1 MKATEYCFSNVFCSE
16 VVHLPI
22 VRGFIAGSPPLP
34 INIMLDTGS
43 SVNFVVNKVSRR
55 LLNIGSNSSNNSKP
69 MNVIEENVTVA
80 INSLEGQQTMKT
92 EIVGFRLT
100 RPDDKVVKAFVVEKI
115 HSYPRLNVSSKV
127 ASQYNLD
134 GPYPRPK
141 GEVDLL
147 LGVVD
152 TFRLLSGEHVTISN
166 SLILLPTCYG
176 YVPSGIQNLENF
188 ENVFQVDHAGF
199 VTSTEALTKA
209 MEKMWTMEKLPLD
222 ETPSSLTKDEQI
234 AVESIKEKMH
244 FDAKTNRFV
253 TGLLWRDKPDLINN
267 YPSAKA
273 RLDNLLSKLREN
285 PIMKKAYVDAMN
297 EYINMNVVERV
308 TDLNITDLVRRDV
321 YFLPHRAVYDEARLS
336 TKCRIVFDASAK
348 SGNKRSLNDNLVC
361 GPALQLSILAIEVRF
376 RTKRFVLIGDIGKMF
391 LQIKIRE
398 EDRDYLRF
406 LWKDPDSKGPPEVW
420 RWNSLIFGAA
430 DSPFQAI
437 KAVKT
442 LVADRLK
449 EPGLTELDHKVC
461 EILDQN
467 TYVDDL
473 TITADSC
480 EEAFQLYK
488 GVTSLLARA
497 NFQVKKWASNSPE
510 LLKRLDQNAL
520 APTEAVRE
528 VDLHASEENIISS
541 DTTTLGIQWDPSRDL
556 IHYSKCSKMAEENK
570 NTMVSVASLLAKP
583 FDPLG
588 LLSPFILQARNI
600 LKQCHL
606 LKMKWTDRL
615 SEQLQK
621 DWLTWVDQLQYL
633 QEVQYERY
641 VPLGSSTRIV
651 IFSDASE
658 KGYGAVAYCHTQNPN
673 GIWKSSILCAR
684 SRVAPNNRMLTIPK
698 KELAACVVAAELAQ
712 FLHEELGIEKERI
725 HLFSDSMICLFQLT
739 KPLNVL
745 TPFVSNRVEKIRN
758 GGFTFQYVNT
768 KENPADICSRGC
780 DLLDLNQ
787 DLWRY
792 GPTWLTLP
800 VENWPKGEVDFSNI
814 DKSEGFRKTHIF
826 SFHIDAL
833 TTPLSHPVNKPKK
846 VGDKKVW
853 PTVGELLG
861 IGKTDRVPFEEYYS
875 SYKMILQR
883 TSWIFFAVRKWR
895 SLLNHNKSETRQL
908 IQPGQ
913 IDKQSALDFW
923 IKITQKSAYSEEIT
937 KLENGAF
944 IARSS
949 KILQFN
955 PFLDDKGIL
964 RVGGRLAYSNL
975 SFEEKHP
982 ILLPKGHAFVR
993 MIILHFHQEN
1003 MHSGVDQTHF
1013 FLREKYWIVQARQ
1026 LIRSLLSKCVKCRRI
1041 TSRAM
1046 HPIMGNMPKGRTQLS
1061 HIEPPWTHVG
1071 VDLTGAIQLK
1081 KVGRR
1086 TVTPEQAY
1094 IVLYTCMATRSIY
1107 LDLMLTN
1114 KTEDFL
1120 LSFKRLCGDVG
1131 TPQYLYSDQAGYFS
1145 RAKEEL
1151 EESFENLNA
1160 CMKDLQEKGQIK
1172 WRMNASKAP
1181 HEAGVWERLVKT
1193 TKQTLLRVCRNS
1205 LFNYVEFL
1213 TILKETQALI
1223 NDRPLVA
1230 ASEDAID
1237 VITPSMLTGGK
1248 KLKPFRE
1255 YFGDS
1260 ELPGKTY
1267 AKQRWQERSSQ
1278 MDHLY
1283 DVWRKQYRDSLQRR
1297 AKWFTK
1303 QPNIRIG
1310 DLVVVHEE
1318 KVKRGYWKLA
1328 RVIEI
1333 LPSRD
1338 GSVRKV
1344 KISIPRFKDNGKAA
1358 APLILERSVRQ
1369 LCPLE
1374 LTREE
1379 EEENESE
1386 TQRRPVVPLS
1396 QDDSIDEENSEE
1408 TSIEE
1413 IED

>member
-1 MKATEYCFSNVFCSE
+1 
-16 VVHLPI
+16 
-22 VRGFIAGSPPLP
+22 
-34 INIMLDTGS
+34 MLS
-43 SVNFVVNKVSRR
+43 FNQNNKDSIYLV
-55 LLNIGSNSSNNSKP
+55 KKD
-69 MNVIEENVTVA
+69 VTVA

-92 EIVGFRLT
+92 DIVGFKLT
-100 RPDDKVVKAFVVEKI
+100 RPDDTIVKAFVVDKI
-115 HSYPRLNVSSKV
+115 HKYPRFNLSSKIT
-127 ASQYNLD
+127 SQYTFD
-134 GPYPRPK
+134 GPYPRPR

-152 TFRLLSGEHVTISN
+152 TFRLLSGEHVAISN
-166 SLILLPTCYG
+166 TLILLPTCYG
-176 YVPSGIQNLENF
+176 YVPSGKQGIENF
-188 ENVFQVDHAGF
+188 ENVFQENQAGF
-199 VTSTEALTKA
+199 VTSAEALTKA
-209 MEKMWTMEKLPLD
+209 VEKMWTMEKLPLD

-234 AVESIKEKMH
+234 AVESIKDKMY
-244 FDAKTNRFV
+244 FDENLKRFV
-253 TGLLWRDKPDLINN
+253 TGLLWRDQPDLINN
-267 YPSAKA
+267 FPSAKA
-273 RLDNLLSKLREN
+273 RLDNLLSKLRGN
-285 PIMKKAYVDAMN
+285 PILKKAYVDAMN
-297 EYINMNVVERV
+297 EYINMQVVEKV
-308 TDLNITDLVRRDV
+308 TDPNITDLVRRDV

-376 RTKRFVLIGDIGKMF
+376 RTKKFVLIGDIGKMF
-391 LQIKIRE
+391 LQIRIKE

-406 LWKDPDSKGPPEVW
+406 LWKDPDAKGPPEIW

-437 KAVKT
+437 KAIKT

-488 GVTSLLARA
+488 GVTGLLARA
-497 NFQVKKWASNSPE
+497 NFQVRKWASNSPE
-510 LLKRLDQNAL
+510 LLRKLDPDAL
-520 APTEAVRE
+520 APTE
-528 VDLHASEENIISS
+528 VDFHASEENVVSS
-541 DTTTLGIQWDPSRDL
+541 DTTTLGIQWDPKRDL
-556 IHYSKCSKMAEENK
+556 IHYSKCSKIADENK

-588 LLSPFILQARNI
+588 LLSPFILNARNI

-606 LKMKWTDRL
+606 LKLKWTDTL
-615 SEQLQK
+615 PEQLQK
-621 DWLTWVDQLQYL
+621 EWKVWVDQLQYL
-633 QEVQYERY
+633 QQVQYQRY
-641 VPLGSSTRIV
+641 VPLDDSTHIIV
-651 IFSDASE
+651 FSDASE
-658 KGYGAVAYCHTQNPN
+658 KGYGAVAYCHTKNPR
-673 GIWKSSILCAR
+673 GTWESSILCAR
-684 SRVAPNNRMLTIPK
+684 SRIAPNNRMLTIPK

-712 FLHEELGIEKERI
+712 FLHEELGLAKERF
-725 HLFSDSMICLFQLT
+725 HLFSDSMVCLFQLT

-780 DLLDLNQ
+780 ELLSLNQ
-787 DLWRY
+787 ELWRS
-792 GPTWLTLP
+792 GPTWLTMP
-800 VENWPKGEVDFSNI
+800 VENWPKGEVDFSKI
-814 DKSEGFRKTHIF
+814 DKTEGFRKTHIF
-826 SFHIDAL
+826 SFISTL

-846 VGDKKVW
+846 IGEKKVW
-853 PTVGELLG
+853 PTIKELLG
-861 IGKTDRVPFEEYYS
+861 IGKTERIPFENYYS
-875 SYKMILQR
+875 SYKTLLQR
-883 TSWIFFAVRKWR
+883 TSWIFFVARKWR
-895 SLLNHNKSETRQL
+895 SAVNRDNSEPCQSNL
-908 IQPGQ
+908 PEQ
-913 IDKQSALDFW
+913 IDKQHALEYW
-923 IKITQKSAYSEEIT
+923 IKLTQQSAYHEEIT
-937 KLENGAF
+937 KLENQEA
-944 IARSS
+944 ITRSS

-955 PFLDDKGIL
+955 PFIDDKGIL
-964 RVGGRLAYSNL
+964 RIGGRLTFSNL

-982 ILLPKGHAFVR
+982 ILLPKKHAFVQ
-993 MIILHFHQEN
+993 MLILHFHQEN
-1003 MHSGVDQTHF
+1003 MHSGIDQTHF
-1013 FLREKYWIVQARQ
+1013 FLRERYWIIQSRQ
-1026 LIRSLLSKCVKCRRI
+1026 MIRSILRNCVKCRRI

-1046 HPIMGNMPKGRTQLS
+1046 HPIMGNVPKGRTQLTQV
-1061 HIEPPWTHVG
+1061 EPAWTHVG

-1094 IVLYTCMATRSIY
+1094 IVLYTCMTTRSIY

-1131 TPQYLYSDQAGYFS
+1131 SPKYIYSDQAGYFA

-1151 EESFENLNA
+1151 QESFMNLKACMENL
-1160 CMKDLQEKGQIK
+1160 QEQGQIR
-1172 WRMNASKAP
+1172 WQMNASKAP

-1213 TILKETQALI
+1213 TVLKETQALI

-1230 ASEDAID
+1230 ASEEAID
-1237 VITPSMLTGGK
+1237 VITPSMLAYGK

-1260 ELPGKTY
+1260 ELPGKTN
-1267 AKQRWQERSSQ
+1267 AKWRWQERTKQ

-1283 DVWRKQYRDSLQRR
+1283 QIWRKQYRDSLQRR

-1303 QPNIRIG
+1303 QPNIKVG

-1328 RVIEI
+1328 RVVEI

-1344 KISIPRFKDNGKAA
+1344 KISLPRFNDSGKAA
-1358 APLILERSVRQ
+1358 TPMILERSVRQ

-1379 EEENESE
+1379 EEQEDPTQKSAILPAREVDIENEDE
-1386 TQRRPVVPLS
+1386 TF
-1396 QDDSIDEENSEE
+1396 EENSPEE
-1408 TSIEE
+1408 DESE
-1413 IED
+1413 

>member
-1 MKATEYCFSNVFCSE
+1 MK
-16 VVHLPI
+16 
-22 VRGFIAGSPPLP
+22 
-34 INIMLDTGS
+34 
-43 SVNFVVNKVSRR
+43 
-55 LLNIGSNSSNNSKP
+55 
-69 MNVIEENVTVA
+69 VIEENVTVA
-80 INSLEGQQTMKT
+80 INSLEGQQTLKT
-92 EIVGFRLT
+92 EIVGFKLT
-100 RPDDKVVKAFVVEKI
+100 RPDDQVVKAFVVEKI
-115 HSYPRLNVSSKV
+115 HTYPRFDVPRHIT
-127 ASQYNLD
+127 SQYILD
-134 GPYPRPK
+134 GPYPRQK

-176 YVPSGIQNLENF
+176 YVPSGKHSLENF
-188 ENVFQVDHAGF
+188 ENVFQPNHAGF
-199 VTSTEALTKA
+199 ITSTEALTKA
-209 MEKMWTMEKLPLD
+209 VEKMWTMEKLPFD
-222 ETPSSLTKDEQI
+222 ETPSSLTKDERI
-234 AVESIKEKMH
+234 AVESIKERMY
-244 FDAKTNRFV
+244 FDKKLNRFV

-267 YPSAKA
+267 YYSAKA
-273 RLDNLLSKLREN
+273 RLDNLFNKLRDN
-285 PIMKKAYVDAMN
+285 PILKQAYVDAMN
-297 EYINMNVVERV
+297 EYINMKVVEKV
-308 TDLNITDLVRRDV
+308 TDPNIDDLVRRDL
-321 YFLPHRAVYDEARLS
+321 YFLPHRAVYDEARIS

-376 RTKRFVLIGDIGKMF
+376 RTKRYVLIGDIGKMF
-391 LQIKIRE
+391 LQIRIRE

-449 EPGLTELDHKVC
+449 EPGLTELDYKVC

-480 EEAFQLYK
+480 EEAFQLYQ
-488 GVTSLLARA
+488 GVTNLLARA
-497 NFQVKKWASNSPE
+497 NFQVKKWASNSHE
-510 LLKRLDQNAL
+510 LLRKLDPEAL
-520 APTEAVRE
+520 APIE
-528 VDLHASEENIISS
+528 VDLHSSEENVVSS
-541 DTTTLGIQWDPSRDL
+541 DTTTLGIQWDPNRDV
-556 IHYSKCSKMAEENK
+556 IHYSKCSNIANENK

-588 LLSPFILQARNI
+588 LLSPFILIARNI

-606 LKMKWTDRL
+606 LKMKWTDPL
-615 SEQLQK
+615 PEQLQK
-621 DWLTWVDQLQYL
+621 EWLTWVDQLQHL
-633 QEVQYERY
+633 QKVQYNRY
-641 VPLGSSTRIV
+641 VPLDKSTRIV

-658 KGYGAVAYCHTQNPN
+658 KGYGAVAYCHTSKPQ
-673 GIWKSSILCAR
+673 GKWQSSILCAR

-780 DLLDLNQ
+780 ELLELNQ
-787 DLWRY
+787 DLWHF
-792 GPTWLTLP
+792 GPKWLSLSI
-800 VENWPKGEVDFSNI
+800 ENWPKGEVDFSQV
-814 DKSEGFRKTHIF
+814 DKTEGFRKTHIF
-826 SFHIDAL
+826 SFLTNVL
-833 TTPLSHPVNKPKK
+833 TTPLSHPVNKPRR

-853 PTVGELLG
+853 PTVKELLG
-861 IGKTDRVPFEEYYS
+861 IGKTDRIPFENYYS
-875 SYKMILQR
+875 SYQTLIER
-883 TSWIFFAVRKWR
+883 TSWIFFVVRKWR
-895 SLLNHNKSETRQL
+895 SISNRNKSETCQL
-908 IQPGQ
+908 ILPGQ
-913 IDKQSALDFW
+913 NDKQNALDFW
-923 IKITQKSAYSEEIT
+923 IKITQRSVYHEEIM
-937 KLENGAF
+937 KLENDAF

-955 PFLDDKGIL
+955 PFLDDKGIM

-975 SFEEKHP
+975 TFEEKHP
-982 ILLPKGHAFVR
+982 ILLPKSHVFVR
-993 MIILHFHQEN
+993 MLILHFHKEN

-1013 FLREKYWIVQARQ
+1013 FLREKYWIIQARQ

-1061 HIEPPWTHVG
+1061 QSEPPWTHVG

-1081 KVGRR
+1081 RIGRR

-1094 IVLYTCMATRSIY
+1094 IVLYTCMTTRSIY

-1151 EESFENLNA
+1151 EESFENLNT
-1160 CMKDLQEKGQIK
+1160 CMEDLQEKGYIR

-1230 ASEDAID
+1230 TSEDAID

-1255 YFGDS
+1255 FFGDS
-1260 ELPGKTY
+1260 ELPGKTN
-1267 AKQRWQERSSQ
+1267 AKLRWLERSKQ

-1283 DVWRKQYRDSLQRR
+1283 QVWRKQYRDSLQRR

-1303 QPNIRIG
+1303 QPNIKVG

-1328 RVIEI
+1328 RVIEV

-1379 EEENESE
+1379 EEEEE
-1386 TQRRPVVPLS
+1386 TKQGTPVVPPS
-1396 QDDSIDEENSEE
+1396 KIDSTEEEDYIEENRSEQ
-1408 TSIEE
+1408 EE
-1413 IED
+1413 D